1 LILDVGPSKPDIFGI
16 IGLLFGFRGPPASR
30 FVPKATVSSIALDIT
45 ACQRILGI
53 ITIVTDS
60 GAVRTRR

>member
-1 LILDVGPSKPDIFGI
+1 MILDGGPAKHDILSI
-16 IGLLFGFRGPPASR
+16 IGLLFGFRDPRSPR
-30 FVPKATVSSIALDIT
+30 FVPKATVSSIASDIT
-45 ACQRILGI
+45 ACQRIPGI